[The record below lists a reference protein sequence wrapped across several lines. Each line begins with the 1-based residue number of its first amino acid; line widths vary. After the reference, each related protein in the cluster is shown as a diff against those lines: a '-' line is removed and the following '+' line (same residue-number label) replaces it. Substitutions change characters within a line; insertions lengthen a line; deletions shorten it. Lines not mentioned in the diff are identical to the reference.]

1 MTISHRSFY
10 FLLLMGLAFIV
21 TSCGKPQSIPRVAG
35 TVGNITSVDDAS
47 MESVVYQFPGY
58 GVVHFYNDKFWQSKD
73 MANRMSFLADR
84 YSTKVR
90 FCEFN
95 WDVTKSGKKY
105 GLTMLP
111 TVVLYHN
118 GQEID
123 RIKGIPDKK
132 EDRESW
138 NNDLNLW
145 LLKNTMEAEGDMHSG
160 SYVYRFKN
168 TSELQISSF

>member
-1 MTISHRSFY
+1 MTILHRRFY

-21 TSCGKPQSIPRVAG
+21 TSCGKPQSIPMVAG

-47 MESVVYQFPGY
+47 MDSVVYQFPGY
-58 GVVHFYNDKFWQSKD
+58 VVVHFYNDTFWQSKD
-73 MANRMSFLADR
+73 MEKRMSFLADR
-84 YSTKVR
+84 YSNNVR
-90 FCEFN
+90 FCEFH
-95 WDVTKSGKKY
+95 WDVKRSGKKY

-118 GQEID
+118 GQEVD

-132 EDRESW
+132 EDRETW

-145 LLKNTMEAEGDMHSG
+145 LLKNAMGADGDMHSG
-160 SYVYRFKN
+160 SYEYRFKN
-168 TSELQISSF
+168 SSELQISNF